1 MFFLQTFRYRLE
13 VEVRYE
19 GHNSKFL
26 FWDRE
31 CAELIGKTAA
41 ELKSIMIEVYT
52 ILN

>member
-1 MFFLQTFRYRLE
+1 MIE
-13 VEVRYE
+13 VEVRYQ
-19 GHNSKFL
+19 GHKSKFL

-31 CAELIGKTAA
+31 CVELIGKIAV